1 MNNNEL
7 NQPNGRR
14 TWLPLIVAVAIAF
27 FIYLGA
33 RLEALRVAQEGALTS
48 AVNRFGGRTGS
59 AKLNALFDLL
69 EREYVDSLDVADL
82 VEQAIPTLVSEL
94 DPHSVYIPAEDLE
107 STNEQLNGSFSGIG
121 VQFNI
126 QNDTVMVI
134 GVISGGPSEKV
145 GLIPGDRI
153 VSVDDSVFVGKGI
166 TNEKVFHKLRG
177 EKGTT
182 VHVGVRRASADE
194 ELKFDIVRGDI
205 PVVSVNASYL
215 IRPDMGYI
223 KVDNF
228 GRNTYNEF
236 FTALMTLQRAG
247 ARGYIIDL
255 RANSGGYMDICYQ
268 MVNEFLQ
275 RGDLVVYTEGVHSE
289 RNELR
294 ADGRGN
300 FKQSPVVVLIDEWS
314 ASASEIFAG
323 AIQDNDRGT
332 VIGRRSFGKGLVQ
345 QQFDLGDGSA
355 LRLTT
360 ARYHIPSGRCIQ
372 KAYQMGDGEDYER
385 DLLDRYERGEFY
397 SADSIHQ
404 ADTVPYTTAHGRTVY
419 GGGGIMPDIFLPIDT
434 AGTSPY
440 ATKVINAGLIYSF
453 AFRYADTH
461 RAQLTAFK
469 DFDAMHAHL
478 SAQPL
483 LQDFV
488 QFAAAKVQPNAGQI
502 ATSKDYL
509 ERLLRAHV
517 MRQVKDDNFFYQ
529 EYYASDPVYREAIRV
544 LTAGEAWPQ

>member
-1 MNNNEL
+1 MSNNK
-7 NQPNGRR
+7 
-14 TWLPLIVAVAIAF
+14 TWMPLIVAIAIAF

-33 RLEALRVAQEGALTS
+33 RLATLRVKQEGALSTFFNS
-48 AVNRFGGRTGS
+48 ANNAPEGS
-59 AKLNALFDLL
+59 PTAKLNALFSLL
-69 EREYVDSLDVADL
+69 DNQYVDSLDVDDL
-82 VEQAIPTLVSEL
+82 LEQALPTIIGEL
-94 DPHSVYIPAEDLE
+94 DPHSVYIPAADLE
-107 STNEQLNGSFSGIG
+107 ATNEQLSGSFSGIG

-126 QNDTVMVI
+126 QNDTVMVV

-145 GLIPGDRI
+145 GIIPGDRI

-166 TNEKVFHKLRG
+166 TNEKVFSKLRG
-177 EKGTT
+177 EKGTS
-182 VHVGVRRASADE
+182 VRVGVHRASADE

-205 PVVSVNASYL
+205 PLVSVNASYL
-215 IRPDMGYI
+215 IRPNIGYI

-236 FTALMTLQRAG
+236 FTALMTLKRAG
-247 ARGYIIDL
+247 ARGYIVDL

-268 MVNEFLQ
+268 MVNEFLE
-275 RGDLVVYTEGVHSE
+275 RDAMVVYTEGLHSE
-289 RNELR
+289 RSEFR

-300 FKQSPVVVLIDEWS
+300 FKDAPLCVLIDEWS

-332 VIGRRSFGKGLVQ
+332 IIGRRSFGKGLVQ

-360 ARYHIPSGRCIQ
+360 ARYYIPSGRCIQ

-385 DLLDRYERGEFY
+385 DLLDRYDRGEFY
-397 SADSIHQ
+397 SKDSIHL
-404 ADTVPYTTAHGRTVY
+404 ADTIPYKTTKGRTVY

-434 AGTSPY
+434 VGTSPY
-440 ATKVINAGLIYSF
+440 ATRVINAGLIYSY
-453 AFRYADTH
+453 AFRYADAH
-461 RAQLTAFK
+461 RAQLTDFK
-469 DFDAMHAHL
+469 DFDSMHAFL
-478 SAQPL
+478 KSQSL

-488 QFAAAKVQPNAGQI
+488 KFASSKVQPNQRQI
-502 ATSKDYL
+502 ATSRDYL
-509 ERLLRAHV
+509 ERLLIAHV

-529 EYYASDPVYREAIRV
+529 EYYATDPVYLEAIRV
-544 LTAGEAWPQ
+544 LSEK